1 MARDTDYIASDVH
14 LGAVP
19 KSTERAFLR
28 FLEHAGAN
36 ARSVLLVGDLF
47 DFWFEWG
54 GVVPGKYFRVLS
66 ALAEVVDAGVPVTLI
81 GGNHD
86 AWGGAFLRDEVGVS
100 FHPDTLV
107 TELGGRRTLVAHG
120 DGLGRGDHKYR
131 VLKAVIRSRPAIL
144 GFRLL
149 HPEIGMRI
157 AGAASTTEVKA
168 QRDEGA
174 RSRARYIEEWAVER
188 IQADP
193 SLEMVVC
200 GHSHAPVIREVAS
213 GRHYVNSG
221 DWIRNL
227 SYVTVRPGEPPVMR
241 RWTE

>member
-1 MARDTDYIASDVH
+1 
-14 LGAVP
+14 
-19 KSTERAFLR
+19 
-28 FLEHAGAN
+28 
-36 ARSVLLVGDLF
+36 RSVLLVGDLF

-149 HPEIGMRI
+149 HPEIGM
-157 AGAASTTEVKA
+157 
-168 QRDEGA
+168 
-174 RSRARYIEEWAVER
+174 
-188 IQADP
+188 
-193 SLEMVVC
+193 
-200 GHSHAPVIREVAS
+200 
-213 GRHYVNSG
+213 
-221 DWIRNL
+221 
-227 SYVTVRPGEPPVMR
+227 
-241 RWTE
+241 